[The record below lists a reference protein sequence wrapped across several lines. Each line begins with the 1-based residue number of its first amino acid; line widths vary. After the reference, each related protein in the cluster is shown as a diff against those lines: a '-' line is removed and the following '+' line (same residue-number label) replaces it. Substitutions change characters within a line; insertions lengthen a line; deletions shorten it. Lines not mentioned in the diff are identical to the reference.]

1 MRRALLVAVVVVL
14 AAGCA
19 TMPAGTY
26 APAKSPNRTVVAQSF
41 HRAIQ
46 AAGEDPA
53 RYSFY
58 LFDSRDVSVSRSG
71 RGDVFYF
78 SDGFAALPPRPM
90 DALMAREMAHEV
102 LGHPVRRNIVQYTI
116 TGAFVA
122 LGAVV
127 PGLGV
132 IDFIVN
138 PIVVRAFTRQQ
149 EIDADVKAVEV
160 LRAMGYDAPRRAL
173 IEGLRAAQGT
183 RRASGGLYATTPSLE
198 DHLAAIGPLEPSTE
212 VVKVK

>member
-1 MRRALLVAVVVVL
+1 MRRALLIAVVVVL

-26 APAKSPNRTVVAQSF
+26 SPAKSPNRTVVAQSF
-41 HRAIQ
+41 YRALQ
-46 AAGEDPA
+46 AAGDDPA
-53 RYSFY
+53 HYSFF
-58 LFDSRDVSVSRSG
+58 LFNSREVSVSRSG

-78 SDGFAALPPRPM
+78 SDGFAALPPRAM
-90 DALMAREMAHEV
+90 DALMAREVAHEV
-102 LGHPVRRNIVQYTI
+102 LGHSVRRNIVQYSI
-116 TGAFVA
+116 TGAFMA

-160 LRAMGYDAPRRAL
+160 LRAMGYEAPRRVL
-173 IEGLRAAQGT
+173 VEGLRAAPGT
-183 RRASGGLYATTPSLE
+183 RRDSGGLYATTPSFE
-198 DHLAAIGPLEPSTE
+198 DHLAAIGPLEPSSE
-212 VVKVK
+212 VVKIK

>member
-1 MRRALLVAVVVVL
+1 MRRALLIAFVVVVT
-14 AAGCA
+14 AGCA

-26 APAKSPNRTVVAQSF
+26 SPLHSPNRTVVAQSF
-41 HRAIQ
+41 SRALQ
-46 AAGEDPA
+46 AAGDDPA
-53 RYSFY
+53 RYSFF
-58 LFDSRDVSVSRSG
+58 LFKNREVSVSRSG

-90 DALMAREMAHEV
+90 DALMAREVAHEV
-102 LGHPVRRNIVQYTI
+102 LGHSVRRNIVQYSI

-132 IDFIVN
+132 IDFVVN
-138 PIVVRAFTRQQ
+138 PIVVRMFTRQQ

-160 LRAMGYDAPRRAL
+160 LRAMGYEAPRRAL
-173 IEGLRAAQGT
+173 VEGLRAAQGT
-183 RRASGGLYATTPSLE
+183 RRDSRGLYATTPSLE
-198 DHLAAIGPLEPSTE
+198 DHLAAIGPLEPSSE